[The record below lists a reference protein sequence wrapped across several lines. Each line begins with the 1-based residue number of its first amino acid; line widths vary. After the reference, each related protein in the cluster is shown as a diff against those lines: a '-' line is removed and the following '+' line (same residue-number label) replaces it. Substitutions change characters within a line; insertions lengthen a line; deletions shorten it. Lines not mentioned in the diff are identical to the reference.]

1 MKAWGL
7 AELVWVSKLGEG
19 DWPLEFT
26 WRGRRRRV
34 RRIESYELSQ
44 AVRQASIDTASRRFR
59 LMTDDGLT
67 CELSHDLSRDR
78 WTMERMYASSGGAS

>member
-26 WRGRRRRV
+26 WRGRRRKV
-34 RRIESYELSQ
+34 RRIVSYQEKQVISEAKIGNSL
-44 AVRQASIDTASRRFR
+44 RRFR
-59 LMTDDGLT
+59 LKTDDGLH
-67 CELSHDLSRDR
+67 CVLAHERRRDR
-78 WTMERMYASSGGAS
+78 WTLEQMFTSRGGAR